1 MIIKP
6 MVNNKFWILLF
17 ITSVFTSSC
26 SDDTDTN
33 KDDVNLANNQ
43 IANINLSNQ
52 LGLDSGEV
60 KMFTMPTPLQ
70 AAATLKIMEVDYSD
84 HLLLDNNVVVSKSDI
99 DLSLALGMYMTDL
112 GYTTIFNNT
121 QKSLSY
127 ANDIQ
132 HIMDELPIGYY
143 VNDAF
148 KKSFKDNLDNQD
160 SLCKIIL
167 EGYNDANQ
175 YISETENEGIG
186 LLILTGSFIEGLYLV
201 TSSDVQIK
209 WVQEHHNILIQ
220 QKLFI
225 DNFIL
230 LLKGYTSNPN
240 IAALHKNLLL
250 LKIAFDKINIYFDEE
265 TESYKLKKTITVKDK
280 EKIKTICS
288 KIRNEI
294 IVNLK

>member
-1 MIIKP
+1 
-6 MVNNKFWILLF
+6 MVNNNFWILLF
-17 ITSVFTSSC
+17 ITSFIASSC
-26 SDDTDTN
+26 SNDTETN
-33 KDDVNLANNQ
+33 QDDVNLSNNQ
-43 IANINLSNQ
+43 IANINLSHQ

-70 AAATLKIMEVDYSD
+70 AAATLKIMEVDYND
-84 HLLLDNNVVVSKSDI
+84 HLLLDNNVVVTKSDI
-99 DLSLALGMYMTDL
+99 YLSLALGMYMTDL
-112 GYTTIFNNT
+112 GYTTLFNNT

-148 KKSFKDNLDNQD
+148 KNSFKNNLDNQD

-201 TSSDVQIK
+201 TSSNIQIK
-209 WVQEHHNILIQ
+209 WVQEYHNILIQ

-250 LKIAFDKINIYFDEE
+250 LKVTFDEINIYFDEE
-265 TESYKLKKTITVKDK
+265 TESYKLKKPITRKDK
-280 EKIKTICS
+280 EKIKTICT
-288 KIRNEI
+288 KIRSEI

>member
-1 MIIKP
+1 MA
-6 MVNNKFWILLF
+6 NNNFWILLF
-17 ITSVFTSSC
+17 ITSVITSSC
-26 SDDTDTN
+26 SNDTESDRDN
-33 KDDVNLANNQ
+33 VNLSNNQ
-43 IANINLSNQ
+43 IATINLPEQ

-70 AAATLKIMEVDYSD
+70 AAATLKIMEVDYND
-84 HLLLDNNVVVSKSDI
+84 HLLLDNGVVFSKSDI

-148 KKSFKDNLDNQD
+148 KKSFKNNLDNQD

-175 YISETENEGIG
+175 YISETGNEGIG

-201 TSSDVQIK
+201 TSSDIKTK
-209 WVQEHHNILIQ
+209 WVQEYHNILIQ

-230 LLKGYTSNPN
+230 LLKGYTSNSN

-250 LKIAFDKINIYFDEE
+250 LKVAFDEINIYFDEE
-265 TESYKLKKTITVKDK
+265 TESYQLKKPITVKDK

-288 KIRNEI
+288 KIRSEI